1 MTNRMAK
8 VERRTNE
15 AIATIFRQ
23 SPHTCSSRQGFTS
36 SRGAGQR
43 LQAKRKDEDP
53 DAQVDIL
60 ASMNAAE
67 HERDEAANG
76 NDSDDD

>member
-15 AIATIFRQ
+15 AIATIFRE
-23 SPHTCSSRQGFTS
+23 SRAPVHYPGGRRRVT
-36 SRGAGQR
+36 GQR
-43 LQAKRKDEDP
+43 LQAMRKEQNP

-60 ASMNAAE
+60 ASMNAAQL
-67 HERDEAANG
+67 ERADQAGDGEE
-76 NDSDDD
+76 SDAD